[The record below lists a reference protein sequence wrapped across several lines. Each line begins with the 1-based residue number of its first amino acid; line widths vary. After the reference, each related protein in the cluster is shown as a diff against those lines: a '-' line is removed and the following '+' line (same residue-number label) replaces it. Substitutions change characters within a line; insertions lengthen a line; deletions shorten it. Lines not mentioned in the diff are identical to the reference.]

1 MLGYAKISHE
11 SFYRSGGFS
20 NPRNVRV
27 TRNGGWAYFQRH
39 D

>member
-1 MLGYAKISHE
+1 MIGHIKISKKA
-11 SFYRSGGFS
+11 FYRSGGFS

-27 TRNGGWAYFQRH
+27 TRNGAWAHFQRC